1 MAGGFGR
8 SLSDL
13 AAAEV
18 ERFVVGSF
26 GLVFAAGCGG
36 ILILVLWNRM
46 DILWQELI
54 ALGALTILSFAV
66 RRLRELK
73 RLCDHGIEVEAH
85 LVRVWDNLGGE
96 TDFRHAEYT
105 YEFAGHSH
113 EFTVTGVDFFM
124 SLATHY
130 GDNVIVLVDPERPQ
144 TTAILRSM

>member
-1 MAGGFGR
+1 VARGFGR

-13 AAAEV
+13 AFAEI

-26 GLVFAAGCGG
+26 ALVFVAVCGG

-46 DILWQELI
+46 NFLWHLLI
-54 ALGALTILSFAV
+54 ALGVLTVVSFAV

-73 RLCDHGIEVEAH
+73 RLCDRGVEVEAH
-85 LVRVWDNLGGE
+85 LVRVWDSQGAE
-96 TDFRHAEYT
+96 TDFRHADYT
-105 YEFAGHSH
+105 YEWAGHSH
-113 EFTVTGVDFFM
+113 EFTVRGADFFM
-124 SLATHY
+124 SLATRY

>member
-1 MAGGFGR
+1 MARDFGR

-13 AAAEV
+13 AAAEL

-26 GLVFAAGCGG
+26 GVVFAVGCVG
-36 ILILVLWNRM
+36 ILILVLWSRM
-46 DILWQELI
+46 DIVWQGLI
-54 ALGALTILSFAV
+54 ALGALTILSFAA

-85 LVRVWDNLGGE
+85 LVRVWDSQGGE
-96 TDFRHAEYT
+96 TDFRHAEYM
-105 YEFAGHSH
+105 YAFAGHSYK
-113 EFTVTGVDFFM
+113 FTVRGADFFM
-124 SLATHY
+124 SFATHY